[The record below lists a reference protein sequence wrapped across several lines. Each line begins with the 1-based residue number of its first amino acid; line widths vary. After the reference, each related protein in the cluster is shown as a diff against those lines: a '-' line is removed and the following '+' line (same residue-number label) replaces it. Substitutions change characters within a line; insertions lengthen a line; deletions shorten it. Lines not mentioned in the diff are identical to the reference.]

1 MSIYHH
7 LKKLHAAAQL
17 QVLEQ
22 IGLSMWN
29 GSSAGSIFIIL
40 SDSDLLWFCEW
51 VRVIVYLIVR
61 VFGPKLNHDVRLLI
75 KGY

>member
-1 MSIYHH
+1 MSIHHH

-29 GSSAGSIFIIL
+29 GSNTGSIFIIL
-40 SDSDLLWFCEW
+40 SDCDLLRFCEW

-61 VFGPKLNHDVRLLI
+61 VFGPNLI
-75 KGY
+75 MMSGC

>member
-17 QVLEQ
+17 QVLRQ

-29 GSSAGSIFIIL
+29 GSNAGSIFIIA
-40 SDSDLLWFCEW
+40 SDCDPPRFCEG
-51 VRVIVYLIVR
+51 VRVIVYFIVR
-61 VFGPKLNHDVRLLI
+61 VFGPNLI
-75 KGY
+75 MMSGC

>member
-1 MSIYHH
+1 MSIHHH
-7 LKKLHAAAQL
+7 LQKLHAVAQL

-22 IGLSMWN
+22 IGLSKWD
-29 GSSAGSIFIIL
+29 GSNAGSIFIIL
-40 SDSDLLWFCEW
+40 SECDLLQLCEW

-61 VFGPKLNHDVRLLI
+61 VFGPNLNHDVRLLI

>member
-1 MSIYHH
+1 MSIHHH
-7 LKKLHAAAQL
+7 LKKLHAVAQL

-29 GSSAGSIFIIL
+29 GSNTGSIFIIL
-40 SDSDLLWFCEW
+40 SDCDLQQLCEW

-61 VFGPKLNHDVRLLI
+61 MFGINLI
-75 KGY
+75 MMSGC